1 MARKKTPTLTEGEL
15 RLMDIVWE
23 KGEATVNQV
32 LSALSST
39 KAPAYNT
46 VLTILRILEQ
56 KGYLHH
62 VKAGRAH
69 VYRPLVDREQARHK
83 AIRQM
88 LKSFF
93 DNSPELLVQNI
104 IDSEDISE
112 KELLRLKRM
121 LNES

>member
-104 IDSEDISE
+104 IDSEDISG

>member
-1 MARKKTPTLTEGEL
+1 MARKKSPTLTEGEL
-15 RLMDIVWE
+15 RLMDIIWE

-46 VLTILRILEQ
+46 VLTILRILEK

-62 VKAGRAH
+62 IKKGRAH
-69 VYRPLVDREQARHK
+69 IYRPLVGREQARHK

-93 DNSPELLVQNI
+93 DNSPELLLQNI
-104 IDSEDISE
+104 IDSKDISE
-112 KELLRLKRM
+112 KELQRLKKM
-121 LNES
+121 INES